1 MASPTTTSKLDS
13 VYEELWSNKDVRE
26 LHARFDTEL
35 NQAKSQQDFEALMR
49 RFFGPTGLME
59 QGLDVCRGADVPFED
74 VMKSA
79 LEFLQF
85 KYLIQMN
92 FFMQG
97 YSEELVK
104 DWWKSSGPKPFDQE
118 NSYLDES
125 VKLILQRFN
134 EDAQGAKTLSEL
146 EQVGGL
152 YLSPTGVI
160 AREFAKAES
169 LEERQQIQRC
179 AELFQVRGHME
190 STLFAIDFATKSE
203 AWTVPFVR
211 GLVYSF
217 ERELKDV
224 NNDKAAEAL
233 KTRFI
238 GKDGLVEKAVV
249 RAKKEK
255 NTTAEEELKKFGDSL
270 NEFFQGENK

>member
-1 MASPTTTSKLDS
+1 MASSTTTSKLDS
-13 VYEELWSNKDVRE
+13 VYEELWTNKDVRE

-35 NQAKSQQDFEALMR
+35 NEAKSQQDFEALMR

-59 QGLDVCRGADVPFED
+59 QGLDAYRGADASIEEVIKAA
-74 VMKSA
+74 M
-79 LEFLQF
+79 EFLQF
-85 KYLIQMN
+85 KYLIQVN

-97 YSEELVK
+97 YSEDLVK
-104 DWWKSSGPKPFDQE
+104 EWWKSGGAKAFDQE
-118 NSYLDES
+118 NSYLDDS
-125 VKLILQRFN
+125 VKRILQRFN

-160 AREFAKAES
+160 AREFAKAET

-179 AELFQVRGHME
+179 AELFQARGHME
-190 STLFAIDFATKSE
+190 STLFAVDFATKSE

-211 GLVYSF
+211 GLVYRF

-224 NNDKAAEAL
+224 SNDKAAEAL
-233 KTRFI
+233 KARFI
-238 GKDGLVEKAVV
+238 GKDGLVEKDIA
-249 RAKKEK
+249 RARKEK
-255 NTTAEEELKKFGDSL
+255 NTTAEEELKRFGDSL
-270 NEFFQGENK
+270 KEFFEGENE